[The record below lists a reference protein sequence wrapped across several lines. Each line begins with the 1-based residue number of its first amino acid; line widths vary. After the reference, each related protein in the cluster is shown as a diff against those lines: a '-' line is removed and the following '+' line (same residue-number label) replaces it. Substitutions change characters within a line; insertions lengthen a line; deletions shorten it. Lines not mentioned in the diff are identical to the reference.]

1 MKKMKLKRHKKAGK
15 LIFPKVEECLMQD
28 HETAIHNG
36 GLVIILV
43 VSKGNDIYEYYSNE
57 CFLMEFDLWFYLEWP
72 PSM

>member
-1 MKKMKLKRHKKAGK
+1 MKKMKLKRHKKGGK

-36 GLVIILV
+36 GLISISF
-43 VSKGNDIYEYYSNE
+43 SKGINIYEYYCNE
-57 CFLMEFDLWFYLEWP
+57 CFQMEFDQWFYLEWP

>member
-1 MKKMKLKRHKKAGK
+1 MENQF
-15 LIFPKVEECLMQD
+15 FPKTEYLMKD